1 MELKATQR
9 STQAKLPQGM
19 IPAVA
24 YNKENNVSFAVD
36 LKAFDRAFRAQGTA
50 GLFDIVIEGGQSFP
64 ALVKSVQM
72 DKRRRI
78 PQHVDFFMVTYGQPI
93 EATVPVHLKGKSQ
106 GEIMGGLVD
115 SVLHSISIIAPGP
128 RRIPQEIVVDVTKLN
143 IGDHVTAGDLKL
155 PEGVK
160 LAGDPSITVVSVL
173 PPRLSAEE
181 AEAETQAAQVAGMVA
196 SGELTEAAAEAV
208 LEGEASLERCQE
220 RGQRRDGR
228 RRSRG
233 RRFGQARR
241 GVSLFLTAPQKRG
254 LLLWRPRFC
263 GLDCLRLGCLEN

>member
-1 MELKATQR
+1 MELKATPR

-36 LKAFDRAFRAQGTA
+36 LKAFDRAFRTQGTA

-208 LEGEASLERCQE
+208 LEGEASLDDVKSEASAAIAAE
-220 RGQRRDGR
+220 EAEGAG
-228 RRSRG
+228 SG
-233 RRFGQARR
+233 KSA
-241 GVSLFLTAPQKRG
+241 
-254 LLLWRPRFC
+254 
-263 GLDCLRLGCLEN
+263 EE